1 MVKHFEEWFSKNSL
15 QPVFKLL
22 ESYQIHNAKLECDQ
36 IYRQQRI
43 LLQAISTDT
52 AAVFGPIQ
60 YLRLYKVCLIIDDRV
75 SNEHIYLN
83 LVRDLLNMIRQQ
95 IVTSQQFEILEVR
108 TISGKTTGAL
118 GRDLEIEELIEKI
131 KACLFGAFDKTQ
143 IYWTDRVN
151 ESINFAYE
159 EVRFEFETI
168 WILENSEL
176 GALKSSEIREFAIN
190 VKSDQNQDPNIDAS
204 NLNTNSALARIHQ
217 NSNQIMYS
225 CYNCSN
231 QSIQNSQ
238 NSLYYHEFNVKTGTF
253 KSDLVDRLLDL
264 GSELRQL
271 AKYISRLEL
280 EVSNTQNV
288 VISEEINNSRTE
300 NSEVSI
306 PDRPF
311 LPLSSECWLQKYGL
325 KPCGLTLTKFLKP
338 KTVSKVTKTYVP
350 SLGKKIESKVLN
362 ESNLIQFEGKN
373 LSLTKKD
380 TGVYK
385 ADLSVFQTALR
396 QRIKWLADGSR
407 AVFGVVTSERVILL
421 VDVSSENHIYLD
433 FLKANFV
440 GFANEQLTR
449 CREFNV
455 VCCSGDTWRLGFGK

>member
-22 ESYQIHNAKLECDQ
+22 ESYQIHDAKLECDQ

-75 SNEHIYLN
+75 SNEQIYLN

-95 IVTSQQFEILEVR
+95 IVTSQQFETLEVR
-108 TISGKTTGAL
+108 TISGKTTGGL
-118 GRDLEIEELIEKI
+118 GKDLEIEELIEKV
-131 KACLFGAFDKTQ
+131 KSCLFGAFDKTQ

-151 ESINFAYE
+151 ESINFAYDE
-159 EVRFEFETI
+159 AKTEFETI

-176 GALKSSEIREFAIN
+176 GALKSSEIQKFARN
-190 VKSDQNQDPNIDAS
+190 LESDQNQE
-204 NLNTNSALARIHQ
+204 TNMDTRSVLARIHQ
-217 NSNQIMYS
+217 SPNQIMYS

-231 QSIQNSQ
+231 ESIQNSQ
-238 NSLYYHEFNVKTGTF
+238 NSLYYHEFNAKTGTF

-288 VISEEINNSRTE
+288 VISEENNSKTT

-311 LPLSSECWLQKYGL
+311 LPLSSEVWLQKYGL
-325 KPCGLTLTKFLKP
+325 KPCSLTLAKFLKP
-338 KTVSKVTKTYVP
+338 KIVSKVTKTYVP

-373 LSLTKKD
+373 LSLTRKD
-380 TGVYK
+380 TEIYK
-385 ADLSVFQTALR
+385 ADLGVFQTALR

-407 AVFGVVTSERVILL
+407 AVFGVVTSERVTVL

-449 CREFNV
+449 CKEFNV
-455 VCCSGDTWRLGFGK
+455 VCCSGDTGRIK